1 MLFWMFWCSLSHWR
15 LGGGDQLCSYFEH
28 GEAEARQ
35 FPHSLKVTQLVGGF
49 KACPLHWQ
57 QVHELTEESAI
68 NGHIVCVLSRT
79 MTLGTH
85 SFVCLLAVAQPP
97 SVPLNVKDTMGS
109 RSLSIHIFGIVS
121 KVNVPLSSRENKDP
135 WISCCILA
143 LVSSTI
149 KWGWTSLVN
158 LQRTKIIRC
167 SNSGLLDSREESYP
181 TADQGNK
188 KDGEAL
194 QHGSLLSYPQVYTQR
209 NQSVLVASHI
219 QTYCSTIH
227 GNGQVC
233 WVDFVGFT
241 QDRSIWEKGPST
253 DRLPSH

>member
-1 MLFWMFWCSLSHWR
+1 MRVEPWVNSECAPCSFECFDVHYPTGGWEVETSSVPTLSMGKLKPGR
-15 LGGGDQLCSYFEH
+15 S
-28 GEAEARQ
+28 RT
-35 FPHSLKVTQLVGGF
+35 HSRSHSWWGGF

-109 RSLSIHIFGIVS
+109 RSLSIHIFGIVT

-158 LQRTKIIRC
+158 LQMMECTIVC
-167 SNSGLLDSREESYP
+167 S
-181 TADQGNK
+181 
-188 KDGEAL
+188 
-194 QHGSLLSYPQVYTQR
+194 
-209 NQSVLVASHI
+209 
-219 QTYCSTIH
+219 
-227 GNGQVC
+227 
-233 WVDFVGFT
+233 W
-241 QDRSIWEKGPST
+241 
-253 DRLPSH
+253 

>member
-1 MLFWMFWCSLSHWR
+1 MFIIPLEAGRWRPALFLLWAWGSWSQAVPALTQGHTA
-15 LGGGDQLCSYFEH
+15 GGG
-28 GEAEARQ
+28 A
-35 FPHSLKVTQLVGGF
+35 F

-97 SVPLNVKDTMGS
+97 SAPLNVKDTMGS
-109 RSLSIHIFGIVS
+109 RSLSIHIFGIVT

-158 LQRTKIIRC
+158 LQMMECTIVC
-167 SNSGLLDSREESYP
+167 S
-181 TADQGNK
+181 
-188 KDGEAL
+188 
-194 QHGSLLSYPQVYTQR
+194 
-209 NQSVLVASHI
+209 
-219 QTYCSTIH
+219 
-227 GNGQVC
+227 
-233 WVDFVGFT
+233 W
-241 QDRSIWEKGPST
+241 
-253 DRLPSH
+253 